1 MTTNDTVIVAVPEAA
16 TEVRDAAKTASKSV
30 SKSERKSKK
39 NAKGNASRS
48 KTNANENGNKSSR
61 NAVRNAVRRVEKG
74 PVSVKPRRPVT
85 TLYDIGPAGS
95 QRQLK
100 GCRAWS
106 ERRHGGCGKGPG
118 PR

>member
-61 NAVRNAVRRVEKG
+61 NAVRRVEKG
-74 PVSVKPRRPVT
+74 PVSVKPRLPVT